1 VGDTVLLIECKNIEK
16 NYINASVTTHVLKDI
31 NVCVREND
39 FLGILGP
46 SGSGKTTLL
55 YVLSGL
61 EKPTSGVFTLFDKPL
76 DGYSDLELSN
86 IHKNR
91 IGFVFQFY
99 NLIPNLTVWENMILP
114 MVIAKKENESRIDEL
129 LELVGMKEYK
139 NQYPNQLSG
148 GMQQR
153 VAVARSLVN
162 DPDMIFA
169 DEPTGNL
176 DSVNGEEIM
185 TLLKKLHDEKH
196 KTIILVTH
204 SESFLKYCTRYIRL
218 MDGKIV
224 QDEVISV

>member
-1 VGDTVLLIECKNIEK
+1 MGLIECKK
-16 NYINASVTTHVLKDI
+16 MCKAYSTPQMTATVLKEI
-31 NVCVREND
+31 SLSVNAQD
-39 FLGILGP
+39 FLGIIGP

-61 EKPTSGVFTLFDKPL
+61 EKPTSGEMLLFEKSVL
-76 DGYSDLELSN
+76 DYTDQQLANLR
-86 IHKNR
+86 KFK

-99 NLIPNLTVWENMILP
+99 NLIPNLTVWENVMLP
-114 MVIAKKENESRIDEL
+114 LVIAKGKDESVVDNL

-139 NQYPNQLSG
+139 NRYPNELSG

-162 DPDMIFA
+162 DPDIIFA

-176 DSVNGEEIM
+176 DIANGNEIM
-185 TLLKKLHDEKH
+185 ELLKRLNKEKQ
-196 KTIILVTH
+196 KTVVLVTH
-204 SESFLKYCTRYIRL
+204 SEDYLKYCSRYIKL

-224 QDEVISV
+224 ADEILSV

>member
-1 VGDTVLLIECKNIEK
+1 VLLIECKNIEK

-61 EKPTSGVFTLFDKPL
+61 EKPTAGVFTLFEKPL
-76 DGYSDLELSN
+76 VEYSDLELSN

>member
-1 VGDTVLLIECKNIEK
+1 MIECKNIEK
-16 NYINASVTTHVLKDI
+16 NYSSSSVTTHVLKNI
-31 NVCVREND
+31 NLYVNEND

-61 EKPTSGVFTLFDKPL
+61 EKPTSGVITIFEKSLAE
-76 DGYSDLELSN
+76 YSDQELSG
-86 IHKNR
+86 IRKDR

-114 MVIAKKENESRIDEL
+114 MVIAKKDHESRIDEL
-129 LELVGMKEYK
+129 LDLVGMKEYK
-139 NQYPNQLSG
+139 DQYPNQLSG

-162 DPDMIFA
+162 DPDIIFA

-176 DSVNGEEIM
+176 DSINGEEIM
-185 TLLKKLHDEKH
+185 TLLKKLHDEQH
-196 KTIILVTH
+196 KTIVLVTH

-224 QDEVISV
+224 HDEVISV

>member
-1 VGDTVLLIECKNIEK
+1 VLLIECKNIEK
-16 NYINASVTTHVLKDI
+16 NYTNASVTTHVLKDI

-61 EKPTSGVFTLFDKPL
+61 EKPTAGVFTLFEKPL
-76 DGYSDLELSN
+76 VEYSDLELSN

>member
-1 VGDTVLLIECKNIEK
+1 VRLIDCLNVAK
-16 NYINASVTTHVLKDI
+16 NYINSSVTTQVLKDI
-31 NVCVREND
+31 NLSISEND

-61 EKPTSGVFTLFDKPL
+61 EKPTSGIVSLFEKSIQD
-76 DGYSDLELSN
+76 YSDQALSD
-86 IHKNR
+86 IHKKR
-91 IGFVFQFY
+91 VGFVFQFY
-99 NLIPNLTVWENMILP
+99 NLIPNLTVWENMLLP
-114 MVIAKKENESRIDEL
+114 MVIAKNENEARIDEL
-129 LELVGMKEYK
+129 LELVGMKQYK
-139 NQYPNQLSG
+139 DHYPNQLSG

-162 DPDMIFA
+162 DPDIIFA

-196 KTIILVTH
+196 KTVVLVTH
-204 SESFLKYCTRYIRL
+204 SENFLQYCTRYIRL

-224 QDEVISV
+224 HDEVFSV